1 MPLSSGGG
9 AVSYKKDVSSNS
21 AKKPIYIHRCLVMY
35 ERKSTNGRNAK
46 GGAAFAARRAA
57 GRAKA
62 CLNAAPPLALRPFVL
77 LYSLQ
82 FIWYFYPE
90 GKLGR
95 NSAKNIPIFKDFKP
109 IIC

>member
-1 MPLSSGGG
+1 MREKAQMGAMP
-9 AVSYKKDVSSNS
+9 K
-21 AKKPIYIHRCLVMY
+21 
-35 ERKSTNGRNAK
+35 
-46 GGAAFAARRAA
+46 A
-57 GRAKA
+57 GRRLRPEGPPAGPLARPGQAKA